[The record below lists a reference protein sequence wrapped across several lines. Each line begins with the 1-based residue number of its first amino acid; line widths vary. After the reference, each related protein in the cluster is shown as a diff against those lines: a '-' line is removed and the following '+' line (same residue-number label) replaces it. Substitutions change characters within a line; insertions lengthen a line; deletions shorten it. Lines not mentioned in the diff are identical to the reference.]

1 MLKTK
6 LSACSVLLVSLLF
19 LASCGGGGGK
29 KEVKSS
35 AVARETATIEVSIT
49 GMTCTGC
56 ENTIQSSLA
65 EVPGVIGVTASHTAG
80 NAIVEYNPALVDSV
94 KIKEAVNSCGYNAVK
109 VMPHKAEV
117 VN

>member
-6 LSACSVLLVSLLF
+6 LSACSVMLVSLFF
-19 LASCGGGGGK
+19 LASCGGGGK
-29 KEVKSS
+29 KEVKSD
-35 AVARETATIEVSIT
+35 VAKETSMIEVSIT

-65 EVPGVIGVTASHTAG
+65 EVPGIISVTASATNG
-80 NAIVEYNPALVDSV
+80 NAIVEYNPAEADTL
-94 KIKEAVNSCGYNAVK
+94 KIKEAINGCGYVAVK
-109 VMPHKAEV
+109 VTPHQADV

>member
-6 LSACSVLLVSLLF
+6 LSACSLLLVSLF
-19 LASCGGGGGK
+19 ILASCGGGGK
-29 KEVKSS
+29 KEVKSD
-35 AVARETATIEVSIT
+35 VARETAMIEVSIT

-80 NAIVEYNPALVDSV
+80 NAIVEYNPELVDSL
-94 KIKEAVNSCGYNAVK
+94 KIKDAINGCGYVAVK
-109 VMPHKAEV
+109 VMPHQAEA

>member
-6 LSACSVLLVSLLF
+6 LSACSVLLVSLII
-19 LASCGGGGGK
+19 LASCGGGGK
-29 KEVKSS
+29 KEVK
-35 AVARETATIEVSIT
+35 AVVAKETAMIEVSIT
-49 GMTCTGC
+49 GMTCAGC

-109 VMPHKAEV
+109 VMPHQAEV